1 MRGRGLGRAWKTVR
15 STHKGCTEEVR
26 MSRDPSAIEREI
38 EETRAELARTVDL
51 IAERLS
57 PKRAAS
63 RGVTKVR
70 EGIGGVFQQESNGSG
85 SPKGHGP
92 SDAASYEP
100 REPRTIEAIPV
111 STSGVSPQRTLRK
124 DRVAMAVGAVAAVVA
139 LVVVLKRRRG

>member
-1 MRGRGLGRAWKTVR
+1 
-15 STHKGCTEEVR
+15 

-38 EETRAELARTVDL
+38 EETRDELARTVDL

-70 EGIGGVFQQESNGSG
+70 EGIGNVFQQESNGASG
-85 SPKGHGP
+85 NGHAPDG
-92 SDAASYEP
+92 DASLAYEP
-100 REPRTIEAIPV
+100 REPSSIHTVPV
-111 STSGVSPQRTLRK
+111 PTGGVAPQRTLRK

>member
-1 MRGRGLGRAWKTVR
+1 
-15 STHKGCTEEVR
+15 

-70 EGIGGVFQQESNGSG
+70 EGIGGVFHQENGDGSASG
-85 SPKGHGP
+85 NGHGP
-92 SDAASYEP
+92 DDASPYEP
-100 REPRTIEAIPV
+100 REPSSIHTVPI
-111 STSGVSPQRTLRK
+111 STGGIAQQRTLRK
-124 DRVAMAVGAVAAVVA
+124 DRVAMAVGALAAVVA
-139 LVVVLKRRRG
+139 LVVLKRRRG

>member
-1 MRGRGLGRAWKTVR
+1 
-15 STHKGCTEEVR
+15 

-57 PKRAAS
+57 PKRAAG

-70 EGIGGVFQQESNGSG
+70 ESIGGVFQQEHVNGNG
-85 SPKGHGP
+85 QVAGADGNP
-92 SDAASYEP
+92 YEP
-100 REPRTIEAIPV
+100 REPSQIHSVPV
-111 STSGVSPQRTLRK
+111 DTEPTVTRTLRK
-124 DRVAMAVGAVAAVVA
+124 DRVAIAVGAVAAVVA